1 MISKPK
7 GTYDVYG
14 LEAKKWVK
22 LEEVIRRVCGLFNY
36 QEIRT
41 PIFESSDV
49 FHRDANDT
57 SDMVTKETYDFKD
70 RSDRSITLRPE
81 GTAGVAR
88 AYIENKLYVE
98 NPVNKLFYIG
108 QMFRYERPQ
117 KGRNRQFSQFGVE
130 ALGSNSPLID
140 VEVISLGATL
150 IRSLG
155 LKDVTVKINSLG
167 DKESRDNYKKVLVE
181 HFSKYKDDL
190 CPDCLNRLEKNPL
203 RILDCKID
211 RDKEF
216 FKSAPKIN
224 NYLNEYSKNR
234 FNEVLS
240 ALDAIDL
247 KYVVDDNLVRG
258 LDYYSHTVF
267 ELEVNIP
274 EFGAQ
279 NVIGAGGRYDDL
291 ISDLGGPKTDGVGM
305 AFGLERLLLASDY
318 SNKVL
323 ARENSIHAYF
333 IALGDNARSEA
344 IKLMNVCRIGGLS
357 CDMDYMASGIKS
369 QFKKA
374 DKNNARFTLILG
386 DEELNEYKINVKD
399 NLTDE
404 QERISLYDC
413 YPYMV
418 NKLNK
423 QSACSSCHLKG
434 DSNEKND

>member
-14 LEAKKWVK
+14 LEARRWVK
-22 LEEVIRRVCGLFNY
+22 IEEVIRKVCGLFNY

-41 PIFESSDV
+41 PIFESSEV
-49 FHRDANDT
+49 FHRDQNDT

-190 CPDCLNRLEKNPL
+190 CSDCLNRLEKNPL
-203 RILDCKID
+203 RILDCKVD

-234 FNEVLS
+234 FNEVLKE
-240 ALDAIDL
+240 LDQIDL

-305 AFGLERLLLASDY
+305 AFGLERLLLASEY
-318 SNKVL
+318 SGKAL
-323 ARENSIHAYF
+323 AKENAIHAYF
-333 IALGDNARSEA
+333 IALGDNARCEA
-344 IKLMNVCRIGGLS
+344 MKIMNVCRIGGLS
-357 CDMDYMASGIKS
+357 CDMDYMGSGLKS

-386 DEELNEYKINVKD
+386 DEELNEFKINVKD

-413 YPYMV
+413 YPYMI

-423 QSACSSCHLKG
+423 ASACASCHLKG
-434 DSNEKND
+434 DNDEKND